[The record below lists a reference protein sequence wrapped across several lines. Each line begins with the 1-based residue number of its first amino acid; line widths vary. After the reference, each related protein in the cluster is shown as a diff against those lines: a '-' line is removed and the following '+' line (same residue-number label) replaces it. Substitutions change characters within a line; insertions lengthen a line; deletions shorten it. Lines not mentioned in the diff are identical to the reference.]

1 MSNSK
6 VTYHNLLQNSTA
18 RFFSSCMLMSL
29 LILLTYPMCAQEEI
43 KPNFIVIMA
52 DDCTFRDLEVYG
64 GQAKTPNLKSLA
76 SEGMKFNRCFQ
87 ATAMCAPTRQ
97 NLLTGLYPVKNGA
110 YANHSESYE
119 HVKSI
124 VHHLSPA
131 GYQLALTGKR
141 HIGPESVY
149 PFVYSE
155 NTSDPDVD
163 FIKKFVSDSKEK
175 KQPFCL
181 FAMCSSPHA
190 PWTYGDTTQYPPE
203 NIRLPPYLIDTR
215 DTRKA
220 YTRYFAEITYFDRQV
235 GEILQLV
242 DDQELKSNTVVI
254 VLSEQGSLFPFE
266 KWTCYDAGLRSAMIV
281 RYPGMVE
288 AGTQSDAMV
297 EYVDIVPTI
306 LDLANTN
313 AVSALDGKSF
323 KQVLLGNTD
332 QHKAYVYGIQTTRG
346 INAASQAY
354 GIRSVRNDSLKYI
367 VNLFPENRF
376 ENALLMNPEEWS
388 PTRVSYLWWMN
399 SWRNEA
405 ADDKRA
411 KMILERY
418 QHRPAIELYNIR
430 NDPYEL
436 VNLAYDPTYQEAMN
450 ALDDKLADWMQAQA
464 DEGRATELK
473 VPLR

>member
-1 MSNSK
+1 MIFGYRRMPPSIVK
-6 VTYHNLLQNSTA
+6 GVVMMYFLLY
-18 RFFSSCMLMSL
+18 FMPLH
-29 LILLTYPMCAQEEI
+29 AQETQ

-52 DDCTFRDLEVYG
+52 DDCTSNDLEVYG
-64 GQAKTPNLKSLA
+64 GQAKTPNLKTLV

-110 YANHSESYE
+110 YANHSESYD

-124 VHHLSPA
+124 VHHLKPA

-141 HIGPESVY
+141 HIGPKSVY

-155 NTSDPDVD
+155 NTSDPDID
-163 FIKKFVSDSKEK
+163 FIEEFIHESKARN
-175 KQPFCL
+175 QPFCL

-190 PWTYGDTTQYPPE
+190 PWTFGDTTQYPPE
-203 NIRLPPYLIDTR
+203 NIQLPPYLVDTKA
-215 DTRKA
+215 TREA
-220 YTRYFAEITYFDRQV
+220 YAKYLAEITYFDGQV
-235 GEILQLV
+235 GDILQLI
-242 DDQELKSNTVVI
+242 DDEKLKSNTVVI

-281 RYPGMVE
+281 RYPGMVKG
-288 AGTQSDAMV
+288 GTQSDAMV

-306 LDLANTN
+306 LDLANTG
-313 AVSALDGKSF
+313 AISDLDGRSF
-323 KQVLLGNTD
+323 TEVLLGNTD

-354 GIRSVRNDSLKYI
+354 GIRSIRNDSLKYI

-388 PTRVSYLWWMN
+388 PNRVSYLWWMN
-399 SWRNEA
+399 SWRDEA
-405 ADDKRA
+405 ARNKRA
-411 KMILERY
+411 KVLLERY

-436 VNLAYDPTYQEAMN
+436 VNLAYDPAYGEMISL
-450 ALDDKLADWMQAQA
+450 LDGKLAAWMKSQG